1 LERSVRRERCH
12 DRPMNWIRLSLAGKE
27 WLLQGPKRTLVWY
40 SRLGWAPQRRLE
52 RPAWERQ
59 AVWEVQVSRV

>member
-1 LERSVRRERCH
+1 
-12 DRPMNWIRLSLAGKE
+12 MNWIRLSLAGKE

-40 SRLGWAPQRRLE
+40 SRLRWAPQRRLE

-59 AVWEVQVSRV
+59 AVWEEQVSRV